1 MAKES
6 SIGTYTLRV
15 TPEEL
20 QNCAAELYRRVSA
33 VRGIFEEI
41 DSKISS
47 TVNYWESDAA
57 DKYRGEYKGS
67 EKKVNAM
74 LSAMSEH
81 AKALDLIGAE
91 YTKTEKINVS
101 EVTETLLGNV
111 IE

>member
-1 MAKES
+1 MANN
-6 SIGTYTLRV
+6 SIGAYTLRV
-15 TPEEL
+15 TPEEV
-20 QNCAAELYRRVSA
+20 QACAAELYGKVNA

-41 DSKISS
+41 DSRISA
-47 TVNYWESDAA
+47 TANYWESDAA
-57 DKYRGEYKGS
+57 DKYRAEYKGS
-67 EKKVNAM
+67 EKKVIAM

-101 EVTETLLGNV
+101 EVAETLLGNV

>member
-1 MAKES
+1 M
-6 SIGTYTLRV
+6 
-15 TPEEL
+15 
-20 QNCAAELYRRVSA
+20 
-33 VRGIFEEI
+33 
-41 DSKISS
+41 
-47 TVNYWESDAA
+47 
-57 DKYRGEYKGS
+57 
-67 EKKVNAM
+67 NAM

>member
-1 MAKES
+1 MANN
-6 SIGTYTLRV
+6 SIGAYTLRV
-15 TPEEL
+15 TPEEV
-20 QNCAAELYRRVSA
+20 QACASELYGKVNA

-41 DSKISS
+41 DSRISA
-47 TVNYWESDAA
+47 TANYWESDAA
-57 DKYRGEYKGS
+57 DKYRAEYKGS
-67 EKKVNAM
+67 EKKVTAM

-101 EVTETLLGNV
+101 EVAETLLGNV